1 MEGWAELYFRTDAD
15 QVADNKVLP
24 YAVNC
29 EEHKKIIFFVNRL
42 KDAGFTLVPTS
53 TGTPS
58 LMTSF
63 LVNLEFKN
71 TIRYLIPSTFPVS
84 VTGYIVLRSL

>member
-1 MEGWAELYFRTDAD
+1 MEGWAEMYYRTEAD
-15 QVADNKVLP
+15 REAENKVLP

-29 EEHKKIIFFVNRL
+29 KEQKRIGILVNRL

-63 LVNLEFKN
+63 LVNLEFK
-71 TIRYLIPSTFPVS
+71 IRYHIPSTFPVS

>member
-1 MEGWAELYFRTDAD
+1 MEGWAEMYYRTEAD
-15 QVADNKVLP
+15 REAENKVLP

-29 EEHKKIIFFVNRL
+29 KEQKRIGILVNRL

-63 LVNLEFKN
+63 LVNLEFK
-71 TIRYLIPSTFPVS
+71 IPSTFPVS